1 MIIDDVKTFIL
12 GLNLGNLP
20 AGKQE
25 YYAINITYCVCK
37 PKHDQ
42 NINNFSRR
50 KCVENARGNLRPPGF
65 DSRNGVF

>member
-42 NINNFSRR
+42 NINNFSNMYIHTPV
-50 KCVENARGNLRPPGF
+50 CYIMSVNTTVLEYT
-65 DSRNGVF
+65 